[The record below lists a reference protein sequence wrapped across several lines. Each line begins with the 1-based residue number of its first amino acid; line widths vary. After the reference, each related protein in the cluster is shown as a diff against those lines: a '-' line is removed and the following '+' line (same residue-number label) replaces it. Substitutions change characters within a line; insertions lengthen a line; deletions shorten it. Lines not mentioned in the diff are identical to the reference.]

1 MFKKEQMQ
9 SKYQGINYPTT
20 IKEKI
25 LQIIYL
31 NLRCISWA
39 DGIQNDLVEQCLNTT
54 ISEWMKI
61 FVQIINN
68 Q

>member
-1 MFKKEQMQ
+1 MQ
-9 SKYQGINYPTT
+9 SKFQNINNQAT

-25 LQIIYL
+25 LKIIYL

-39 DGIQNDLVEQCLNTT
+39 DGIQNYLVEQCLNST
-54 ISEWMKI
+54 INEWMKI